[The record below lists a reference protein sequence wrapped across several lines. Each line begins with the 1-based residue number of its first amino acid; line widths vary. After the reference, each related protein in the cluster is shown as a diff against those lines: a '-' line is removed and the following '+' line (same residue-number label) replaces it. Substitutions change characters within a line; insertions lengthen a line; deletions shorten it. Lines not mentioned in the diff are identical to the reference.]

1 MRNRAAILL
10 CLCSMAW
17 AGLTASDRRSVVA
30 LLSTYL
36 QYHTFLRQAKAGI
49 LAKSSLR
56 GVPSALLSASLDALL
71 TRVESHMGLS
81 WNCRAAFASTEACC
95 YERSVGAGGVSS
107 RAPSSPGTSG
117 SPDYE
122 LVASVRARRRRDEKH
137 EKMSKLKTCRERG
150 KLVTVILHGRHLRRR
165 RRRHLRRR
173 AGRGAARARGGR
185 GARVEGGR
193 AHGRL

>member
-1 MRNRAAILL
+1 MFLAYLFASTLYCMMRNRAAILL

-17 AGLTASDRRSVVA
+17 AGLTASDRRSVAGEA

-49 LAKSSLR
+49 LAQKAALR

-122 LVASVRARRRRDEKH
+122 LVASVRARRRRDEKY
-137 EKMSKLKTCRERG
+137 EKCRN
-150 KLVTVILHGRHLRRR
+150 
-165 RRRHLRRR
+165 
-173 AGRGAARARGGR
+173 
-185 GARVEGGR
+185 
-193 AHGRL
+193 